1 MGFPSFVA
9 IGTFGS
15 DTFAAFRMDFLKSG
29 CLGKK
34 PKFLRLHFSCPRCP
48 CICHFKKSVGF
59 GNEMICLR
67 LGKLAERVAGQMPRW
82 PHHAAGTVAAVVPP
96 TGVIAFSSVSSTSRT
111 CTGLLFLT
119 SVSYTDPDQFV
130 YKTQSPREQPDTS
143 PDVMMN
149 SYLGL

>member
-15 DTFAAFRMDFLKSG
+15 DTLAAFRMDFLKSG

-34 PKFLRLHFSCPRCP
+34 PRFLRLHFSCPRRL

-67 LGKLAERVAGQMPRW
+67 LGKLAERVACQTPRW
-82 PHHAAGTVAAVVPP
+82 PPHPAGTVVAVVPP
-96 TGVIAFSSVSSTSRT
+96 TRRNCFFFRLFHSSHVHRPAVFDQRFLHGSR
-111 CTGLLFLT
+111 
-119 SVSYTDPDQFV
+119 SVC
-130 YKTQSPREQPDTS
+130 
-143 PDVMMN
+143 
-149 SYLGL
+149 L